1 MPIKP
6 RTFNKETKSS
16 ASNSPTKRKGRK
28 SNAVNTA
35 KMINSGLAANN
46 KLISPIHLNQ
56 QEGAAQ
62 TGQNFAPNKQNSN
75 GNLANEYAY
84 PDALRDAQEQAA
96 YASTGFVAVR
106 S

>member
-35 KMINSGLAANN
+35 KMINSGN

-56 QEGAAQ
+56 QEIAAGAAQ
-62 TGQNFAPNKQNSN
+62 TGLNFAPHKQSSN

-84 PDALRDAQEQAA
+84 PDAAQEQVA
-96 YASTGFVAVR
+96 YASTGFVAVKT
-106 S
+106 